1 MSDVTL
7 RLAVPEDSAELG
19 RLAYQ
24 LVKLHHDFDPL
35 RFIKIDDPNA
45 PGYGR
50 FLSSRA
56 NDPNA
61 IVLVATVRDDVAE
74 KIVGY
79 TYATLEGK
87 DWNDLRD
94 AVGALNDI
102 LVAPEWR
109 QKGIAKKLA
118 LETFSRLEALGA
130 PRIVLKTAAK
140 NLTAQRFFHSL
151 GFRDTMIEMTR
162 ERGGDVTPG
171 E

>member
-1 MSDVTL
+1 MTEVSL
-7 RLAVPEDSAELG
+7 RLAVPQDAAQLG

-24 LVKLHHDFDPL
+24 LVKLHHDFDPQ
-35 RFIKIDDPNA
+35 RFIKIDDPSA

-56 NDPNA
+56 SDPKA
-61 IVLVATVRDDVAE
+61 IVLVATVQEDGAE

-79 TYATLEGK
+79 TYASLEGK

-102 LVAPEWR
+102 LVDPNFR
-109 QKGIAKKLA
+109 QRGIAKKLA
-118 LETFSRLEALGA
+118 LETFARLEQMGA
-130 PRIVLKTAAK
+130 PRILLKTAAK
-140 NLTAQRFFHSL
+140 NELAQRFFHSI

-162 ERGGDVTPG
+162 ERTT
-171 E
+171 

>member
-1 MSDVTL
+1 MSEVSL
-7 RLAVPEDSAELG
+7 RPAGPEDAPELG

-35 RFIKIDDPNA
+35 RFIKIDDPSA

-56 NDPNA
+56 NDPKA
-61 IVLVATVRDDVAE
+61 IVLVATIQENGAD

-79 TYATLEGK
+79 TYASLEGK

-109 QKGIAKKLA
+109 KKGIAKKLA
-118 LETFSRLEALGA
+118 LETFARLEKMGA
-130 PRIVLKTAAK
+130 PRIILKTAAK
-140 NLTAQRFFHSL
+140 NEAAQRFFHAL
-151 GFRDTMIEMTR
+151 GFRDTMVEMTR
-162 ERGGDVTPG
+162 ERDGVTPPT
-171 E
+171 